1 MAERTYTRRQ
11 FIIAGGAAAAAWT
24 LPPERSAEASRVA
37 GEDLAVAGALFFSP
51 CATGM
56 LSEPAPLSRLQ
67 DRARSL
73 GAQLHSPVPAGTRL
87 MFWGQPLGIVLAKER
102 HTALTVAQVLADELA
117 AELAPSRTPPILQ
130 LAAALPATRT
140 PGTDATTEAATQ
152 AAESALS
159 GSPYHLRLT
168 YHSVARLPALSAPLS
183 VFAGA
188 HLPLPHLRLSHPY
201 EPGLRQSLAAWSKLP
216 PDWFTLQ
223 VSSPAAEP
231 ARFDIPA
238 KLAWSASSK
247 LRRPVELLLTPEQT
261 QVLAGGTPE
270 IIQTLSLGAE
280 RDGRLRALVVRVLH
294 TCPQG
299 QDSLL
304 PCAPASELYSAGQRA
319 APLHIAPLHIGPL
332 LADPA
337 HGYIAGSFAIES
349 ALDELATL
357 LGLDP
362 GQLRRVNLPTDSTGR
377 GASLAAR
384 CLSLGAA
391 RLPWPDG
398 TSQPAPGSRRE
409 GAYRIGHGL
418 ALGHLPYPPA
428 NPAARAPMGYVAHFV
443 RLRVPDGQPSFE
455 VLRHLVV
462 LALPRGASPGSAG
475 ASAAEREGLRTGVRQ
490 ALAAAWERGFAPAPA
505 YDPASGAPL
514 ASPLPA
520 MPGLRAEIIDVEFL
534 DVEFLP
540 DDSPPTEKSGNTTG
554 PTNPAQETA
563 ALAALA
569 QCGASAAL
577 ANALYNATG
586 YRQRSL
592 PFDLSLLA
600 RPTPTL

>member
-1 MAERTYTRRQ
+1 MAERAYTRRQ
-11 FIIAGGAAAAAWT
+11 FIIVGGAAAAAGI
-24 LPPERSAEASRVA
+24 LPPARSAEATR
-37 GEDLAVAGALFFSP
+37 GMGDDLAVAGALLVSP
-51 CATGM
+51 CATGV
-56 LSEPAPLSRLQ
+56 LSEPALFSRLQ

-87 MFWGQPLGIVLAKER
+87 LYWGQPLGIVLAPER
-102 HTALTVAQVLADELA
+102 HTALTAAQVLADQLR
-117 AELAPSRTPPILQ
+117 AELSPPRPLPVLK
-130 LAAALPATRT
+130 LAAALPGTRT
-140 PGTDATTEAATQ
+140 PGIDATAGTTCQ
-152 AAESALS
+152 AAESALAS
-159 GSPYHLRLT
+159 SPYHLRLT
-168 YHSVARLPALSAPLS
+168 YHSVARLPSLAAPLS

-201 EPGLRQSLAAWSKLP
+201 ESGLRQSLAAWSKLP

-231 ARFDIPA
+231 AQSDIPA

-247 LRRPVELLLTPEQT
+247 LRRPVELLLTKEQT

-294 TCPQG
+294 SCPQT
-299 QDSLL
+299 QDSPL
-304 PCAPASELYSAGQRA
+304 PCAPASELYAAGQRA
-319 APLHIAPLHIGPL
+319 TPLHIAPLHIGPL

-337 HGYIAGSFAIES
+337 QGYIAGSFAIES

-362 GQLRRVNLPTDSTGR
+362 GQLRRVNLPADPTGR

-391 RLPWPDG
+391 RLPWPEG
-398 TSQPAPGSRRE
+398 TSLPAAGSRRE
-409 GAYRIGHGL
+409 GSSRIGYGL
-418 ALGHLPYPPA
+418 ALGHLPYR
-428 NPAARAPMGYVAHFV
+428 AAQAAAQSTTGYVAHFV
-443 RLRVPDGQPSFE
+443 RLRVPDGQPHFE

-462 LALPRGASPGSAG
+462 LALPRDASPGSAG
-475 ASAAEREGLRTGVRQ
+475 ADAAELEGLRNQVRQ
-490 ALAAAWERGFAPAPA
+490 ALTAAWERGFAPAPD
-505 YDPASGAPL
+505 YDPESGAPL
-514 ASPLPA
+514 ASPL
-520 MPGLRAEIIDVEFL
+520 RALPNLNAEVIDVEI
-534 DVEFLP
+534 LP
-540 DDSPPTEKSGNTTG
+540 ADSPTTDRG
-554 PTNPAQETA
+554 GATARPESPAPEAA